1 MKVLSVLLVLAAGA
15 SAAGPETAAEWNES
29 GVRLFSQAKY
39 PDAETAFRNAVEQ
52 WRKDGPGAALNLAH
66 AMGNL
71 GCSLRAQGRYP
82 EAETLLTESLHRLET
97 LSGPESAD
105 AAQALQYMGALYRE
119 RGDPAKAEA
128 FLLRAEHIY
137 DAQAAGSPGQAANRQ
152 LLASAYLDQ
161 GRTADAE
168 TLLKPLVEQGGL
180 AAVFA
185 WNGLASAALDR
196 HDAVT
201 AERYARQALD
211 LALSAH
217 PAAGEP
223 LTAAVLNNLAQ
234 AYRFQYRY
242 IEAEKTYRR
251 ALQTLESAFGSSHP
265 NVARTLT
272 NLAGMYHEMGYEET
286 AERLYRR
293 AIAILDQAFGKNS
306 ALAAAARTQLAAVV
320 RAERQPPRQTVAPGP
335 AAFEPA
341 PGPSLPPRAMP
352 APASFEP

>member
-15 SAAGPETAAEWNES
+15 AAAGPETASEWNDS

-39 PDAETAFRNAVEQ
+39 PDAESAFRQAVDK
-52 WRKDGPGAALNLAH
+52 WRKEGPGAARELAL

-82 EAETLLTESLHRLET
+82 EAETVLTESLRQVET
-97 LSGPESAD
+97 MSGPESAD
-105 AAQALQYMGALYRE
+105 AAQGLQYLGALYRE

-128 FLLRAEHIY
+128 FLLRAERIY
-137 DAQAAGSPGQAANRQ
+137 DMREAGSPGQAANRQ
-152 LLASAYLDQ
+152 LLASAYLEQ

-168 TLLKPLVEQGGL
+168 ALLKPLVEQGGL
-180 AAVFA
+180 SAAFA

-211 LALSAH
+211 LASSAL
-217 PAAGEP
+217 PAGP
-223 LTAAVLNNLAQ
+223 SPVTAAVLNNLAQ
-234 AYRFQYRY
+234 AYRFHYRY

-251 ALQTLESAFGSSHP
+251 ALETLEDVYGSSHP
-265 NVARTLT
+265 NVARALT

-306 ALAAAARTQLAAVV
+306 ALAAAARTQLAAVL
-320 RAERQPPRQTVAPGP
+320 RAERQPARQTGRPGP
-335 AAFEPA
+335 SAFEPVQ
-341 PGPSLPPRAMP
+341 GPSLPPRAMP
-352 APASFEP
+352 VLQ